1 MTGKEVKE
9 LIFSAGL
16 KCWQVADAWGLC
28 DSNFSRKLRK
38 PFSNEDVARLKKII
52 NDLTTQNKKASR

>member
-1 MTGKEVKE
+1 MDGKEVKN

-38 PFSNEDVARLKKII
+38 PFSDEDVARLNQII
-52 NDLTTQNKKASR
+52 KDLTDNKESASR